1 MNITLANLEKM
12 GYREMAEVKDILT
25 AYMEYGVPSDFYN
38 DGATIEFNPNS
49 GYVFLTNSEYQVA
62 MLVGD
67 RLESWYITPYNGHE
81 GFIEDLVDD
90 VDNSWNDE
98 DIEFIANIVNQYC
111 STDLENKL
119 KDTLKLMGRV
129 LGE

>member
-25 AYMEYGVPSDFYN
+25 AYMEHGVPADFY
-38 DGATIEFNPNS
+38 DEGVTIEFNPNS

-67 RLESWYITPYNGHE
+67 RLESYYCTPYSGHE

-90 VDNSWNDE
+90 IDNSWNDE
-98 DIEFIANIVNQYC
+98 DIEYVADIVDKYC
-111 STDLENKL
+111 STEELHKL
-119 KDTLKLMGRV
+119 RNILKSMGREDV
-129 LGE
+129 L

>member
-25 AYMEYGVPSDFYN
+25 AYMEHGVPADFY
-38 DGATIEFNPNS
+38 DEGVTIEFNPNS
-49 GYVFLTNSEYQVA
+49 GYVFLTNCDYQVA

-67 RLESWYITPYNGHE
+67 RLESWYTTPYSGYE

-98 DIEFIANIVNQYC
+98 DIKFIADIVIQYC

-119 KDTLKLMGRV
+119 KDTLKLMGGV